1 MESEPGLKT
10 PRTGRDVMKLAL
22 CPNLVLHYWDSRPT
36 PHPWNKVAGI
46 ARHPAL
52 PASAI
57 QAVHKRA
64 MLGADHGEP
73 IAISYSIRYDC
84 RLQHRFQLSLMAIA
98 GFPDMALAST
108 SYIERLNGRTL
119 LRMCRLVRLTYA
131 FSKKRENC

>member
-52 PASAI
+52 PASDIESA
-57 QAVHKRA
+57 HKRA
-64 MLGADHGEP
+64 ILGADHRRTD
-73 IAISYSIRYDC
+73 RYKLFD
-84 RLQHRFQLSLMAIA
+84 Q
-98 GFPDMALAST
+98 
-108 SYIERLNGRTL
+108 
-119 LRMCRLVRLTYA
+119 V
-131 FSKKRENC
+131 